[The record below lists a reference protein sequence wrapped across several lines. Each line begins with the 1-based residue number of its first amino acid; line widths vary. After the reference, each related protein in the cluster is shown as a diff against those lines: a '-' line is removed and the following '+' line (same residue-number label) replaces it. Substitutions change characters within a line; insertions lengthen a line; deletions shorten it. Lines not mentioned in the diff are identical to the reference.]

1 MRCLSGFRA
10 LAALKQS
17 YLSLSKSSEAAL
29 PVVHNL
35 AQEQAAFAPSS
46 IQYRRHFAAEP
57 EPELDPEEVRK
68 PGSAKV
74 NAIVEQILSLNLL
87 EVADLT
93 EIIQDRLGIQPG
105 LPALQ
110 QQAPQQ
116 VSWTAATL
124 QEPMLASLYYLYS
137 FACFYAGIGSAHL
150 SCANLDLHTAVV
162 SKFHQAK
169 TTEASPLLMLPP
181 GELQIAAAPAA
192 AEAVPEPEK
201 TDFDVKLAG
210 YEAAA
215 KIKVIKEVRGITGLG
230 LKEAK
235 ELVCRLQLPCARVAS
250 TLYNSLFTTAKC
262 LVCTCATV

>member
-116 VSWTAATL
+116 
-124 QEPMLASLYYLYS
+124 
-137 FACFYAGIGSAHL
+137 
-150 SCANLDLHTAVV
+150 
-162 SKFHQAK
+162 
-169 TTEASPLLMLPP
+169 
-181 GELQIAAAPAA
+181 IAAAPAA

-235 ELVCRLQLPCARVAS
+235 ELVEKAPVVLKPGVPKAEAEEMLRKIEAVGGKVELA
-250 TLYNSLFTTAKC
+250 
-262 LVCTCATV
+262 